1 METYATI
8 NELRTALSEANK
20 ENFITDGQ
28 IVPKCFDTN
37 EKRGSEIVITPA
49 INKSSVTDTG
59 VAVAV
64 INNNEVVQPT
74 KSNSK
79 QRRVRQ
85 NKAFLFTVFLHF
97 Y

>member
-8 NELRTALSEANK
+8 NQLRTALSEANK
-20 ENFITDGQ
+20 ENLITAGH
-28 IVPKCFDTN
+28 IVPKVVDTN
-37 EKRGSEIVITPA
+37 ETSCSEIIITPA
-49 INKSSVTDTG
+49 INKSSVTETG

>member
-49 INKSSVTDTG
+49 INKSSDTN

-79 QRRVRQ
+79 QRRVR
-85 NKAFLFTVFLHF
+85 KIKLFYFLYF
-97 Y
+97 YISI